1 MRHTSYLRVLILL
14 VAGLFSGCGGG
25 GGGAGTTPP
34 PVAKSSISGTVSF
47 PSLGSLV
54 AKEAPKTVAKQ
65 VSVIPAGTV
74 VQAYTVDGKLAASG
88 TFSNYT
94 TGAFTIQ
101 NLTPGTDY
109 VIKAV
114 NPNGA
119 VLRKLVEKTVVIPN
133 GEATGQNLNDISTA
147 AVTVASQKLT
157 FSTFS
162 TAAATKKII
171 LGDPLPTGVTPAQ
184 VSTKIFSEVS
194 PRSLEEEIQ
203 SAKQTLQT
211 AVTTNDFSG
220 ITKQS
225 LVDLVNVLNI
235 VIAALDKQVDPAT
248 LLTGTTQSVTPN
260 QQIKQFSYE
269 SAGVVSSAEIT
280 SVTPSIVQS
289 VVTSSAQTYTPPP
302 RVELVIS
309 TDAPQGGLY
318 GLTLDITIPPAA
330 LDVTEQSIIPIG
342 TIYSGTL
349 IGASWNPA
357 TRTMRVIAA
366 SPGGYPL
373 PSGQIFSFAS
383 NRQSGQTLTASDF
396 TVTVVK
402 ATDAYG
408 QQLATPLTITKTVT
422 TSGQ

>member
-1 MRHTSYLRVLILL
+1 
-14 VAGLFSGCGGG
+14 
-25 GGGAGTTPP
+25 
-34 PVAKSSISGTVSF
+34 
-47 PSLGSLV
+47 V